1 VFHWDAL
8 VAASQVNLPGTRS
21 SQNTVREMIA
31 QDRLLLSKLVFIREF
46 TRKALVHI
54 EYFENAG
61 PLAHDVYTRLVAIQ
75 SDLNPLFS
83 VNEITAILEM
93 GRCPEELRVS
103 MASLIRIASNAARN
117 EWIKKMEHN
126 QDSETIEVY
135 KMMTIFNPA
144 TKDAFPMTAA
154 KILEVLRPVHDAI
167 YGPVDV
173 DYDVLKVILIHS
185 FPILQFKLEG
195 RLISRSTCQQ
205 NTILY

>member
-1 VFHWDAL
+1 M
-8 VAASQVNLPGTRS
+8 
-21 SQNTVREMIA
+21 TVREMIA
-31 QDRLLLSKLVFIREF
+31 QDPLLLSKLVFIREF

-61 PLAHDVYTRLVAIQ
+61 PLAHDVYSRLVAIQ
-75 SDLNPLFS
+75 ADLNPLFS
-83 VNEITAILEM
+83 ADEISAILEM
-93 GRCPEELRVS
+93 GQCPVEFRDS
-103 MASLIRIASNAARN
+103 MTLLIRIASNAARN

-144 TKDAFPMTAA
+144 TKDAFPMTAD

-173 DYDVLKVILIHS
+173 DYDVLKVFLIHVFQYFNS
-185 FPILQFKLEG
+185 KVER

-205 NTILY
+205 NMILC